1 MSASGPVLPS
11 WDRSLLSPR
20 TLKGNGLQICKV
32 QAVLGL
38 LESFWWK
45 TAFYLPNIRP
55 ENSTGA
61 PRTALA
67 AFTSGVL
74 HLMAR
79 IFN

>member
-1 MSASGPVLPS
+1 MAFKSVKFNSGCS
-11 WDRSLLSPR
+11 WLI
-20 TLKGNGLQICKV
+20 GN
-32 QAVLGL
+32 
-38 LESFWWK
+38 FWWK

-55 ENSTGA
+55 ENSTAAGSMKALQGA

-67 AFTSGVL
+67 AFTYGVL

>member
-1 MSASGPVLPS
+1 V
-11 WDRSLLSPR
+11 
-20 TLKGNGLQICKV
+20 
-32 QAVLGL
+32 AVLGL

>member
-1 MSASGPVLPS
+1 V
-11 WDRSLLSPR
+11 
-20 TLKGNGLQICKV
+20 
-32 QAVLGL
+32 AVLGL

-55 ENSTGA
+55 ENSTAAGSMKALQGA

-67 AFTSGVL
+67 AFTYGVL